1 MESNEINALR
11 QAGSSRDSL
20 LEAWAREFQ
29 QPLLRYFRKR
39 MSPPEDAHDLVQEVF
54 LRLSR
59 RADLSNIERIEGY
72 LFQTAAS
79 VLADRFR
86 KRGRLPYQMISYED
100 SLHGEEELTP
110 ERVVGG
116 KRDLDELI
124 EGLYSLPERT
134 RQIFVLYHLENM
146 RQKDIAERLEIPVST
161 LEKHMARANKHLLGR
176 LGRTK

>member
-1 MESNEINALR
+1 MGPNEINTL
-11 QAGSSRDSL
+11 QKVGSSRDSL
-20 LEAWAREFQ
+20 LASWAGEFQ

-39 MSPPEDAHDLVQEVF
+39 MSPPQDAHDLVQEVF
-54 LRLSR
+54 LRLSK
-59 RADLSNIERIEGY
+59 RANLSNIERIEGY

-86 KRGRLPYQMISYED
+86 KQGRLPDHMISYED

-110 ERVVGG
+110 ERVLGG
-116 KRDLDELI
+116 QRDLDELI
-124 EGLYSLPERT
+124 KGLHSLPERT

-146 RQKDIAERLEIPVST
+146 RQKDIAQRLEIPVST
-161 LEKHMARANKHLLGR
+161 LEKHMARANKHLLDR